1 VTKFSQQ
8 PPGGRPVPPEPHLAG
23 FLAMLS
29 AERGAAPN
37 TLDSYGRDLRQLF
50 AHLAHRGIAP
60 EAAVMADLQ
69 AYVQTQSAAGLA
81 ASSLNRHISSIKQ
94 FYKFLT
100 AEGQIADDPAAKLTS
115 QKCDA
120 VLPRCLS
127 QAETALLLDT
137 AKRRADEAEGAD
149 RLRALRLHCLLEV
162 LYATG
167 LRVSELVTLPRAALS
182 GDDRT
187 LLVKGKGGRERLV
200 PLNEAARLALAR
212 FTAETGEAG
221 KEPSR
226 WLFPSRAREGYLTRQ
241 RLAQELKLLAA
252 EAGLDATS
260 ISPHVLRH
268 AFATHLLDGGADLR
282 SVQTLLG
289 HADISTTQIYTHLAG
304 EKLRQAVY
312 TFHPM
317 AGARFEDQSDESAE
331 P

>member
-1 VTKFSQQ
+1 MQ
-8 PPGGRPVPPEPHLAG
+8 PAENRPVPPEPHLAD

-29 AERGAAPN
+29 AERGAAAN
-37 TLDSYGRDLRQLF
+37 TLDSYGRDLRHLF
-50 AHLAHRGIAP
+50 AHLHHRGIAP
-60 EAAVMADLQ
+60 EAAGMADLK
-69 AYVQTQSAAGLA
+69 AYVQAQAAAGLA

-94 FYKFLT
+94 YYKFLT
-100 AEGQIADDPAAKLTS
+100 AEGRIADDPAAKLTS

-137 AKRRADEAEGAD
+137 AKRRADAAEGAG

-167 LRVSELVTLPRAALS
+167 LRVSELVTLPRASLS
-182 GDDRT
+182 GDERT
-187 LLVKGKGGRERLV
+187 LMVKGKGGRERLV

-212 FTAETGEAG
+212 FAGAGETG

-252 EAGLDATS
+252 EAGLDASS

-312 TFHPM
+312 AFHPL
-317 AGARFEDQSDESAE
+317 AGARFEAQSDEAVE